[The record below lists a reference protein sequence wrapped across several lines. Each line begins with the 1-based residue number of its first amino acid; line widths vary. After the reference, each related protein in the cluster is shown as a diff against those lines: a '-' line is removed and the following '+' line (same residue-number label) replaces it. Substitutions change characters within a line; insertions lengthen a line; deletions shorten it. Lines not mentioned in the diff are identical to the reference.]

1 MTQWG
6 SKYLGAQGRTPY
18 EILTNFYGSDI
29 ELVTASEV
37 EGIPESY
44 PGFNLTIGSS
54 GPPVRTIQEQ
64 LNRIADNYPLIP
76 KVAADGV
83 FGEGVAEAVRV
94 FQQVLI
100 YLKPEL
106 LIMLLGMKFQIY
118 MLCDENSRT
127 KGDKNYRKNIHSSKI
142 L

>member
-6 SKYLGAQGRTPY
+6 SKYLGVQGRTPY

-64 LNRIADNYPLIP
+64 LNRIA
-76 KVAADGV
+76 
-83 FGEGVAEAVRV
+83 
-94 FQQVLI
+94 
-100 YLKPEL
+100 
-106 LIMLLGMKFQIY
+106 
-118 MLCDENSRT
+118 
-127 KGDKNYRKNIHSSKI
+127 
-142 L
+142 